1 MNIYISLDTII
12 ISTNLLIFIYLMID
26 NTIDS
31 GLNHYKQLEELAN
44 LLLPNTSYNIVKLKQ
59 EMIRLKIAELAPQV
73 RSKKSQLEQ
82 LTIDAKN
89 KAGTNLEMVVN
100 LLLTTQIDIVKEK
113 KSNDS
118 FAQKQLVNIEN
129 ILQEKLTNE
138 EIRALQSKQ
147 AEVFTLEK
155 CLKELQQNQETEHKT
170 QIE

>member
-100 LLLTTQIDIVKEK
+100 LLLTTQI
-113 KSNDS
+113 
-118 FAQKQLVNIEN
+118 
-129 ILQEKLTNE
+129 
-138 EIRALQSKQ
+138 EIGRASCR
-147 AEVFTLEK
+147 ERV
-155 CLKELQQNQETEHKT
+155 
-170 QIE
+170 